1 MKAIILA
8 ADRGVSLYPYTKYI
22 PPCLLDVGGKAILE
36 RQIDQIRYSGI
47 DKVVVVVGFKFEK
60 VENLLKTYDR
70 HGLLIKTLINPYYE
84 TTDSLLSLWIAKEFT
99 EDVVVIDG
107 NVVFDVGVLERA
119 LKLRSETICLP
130 VKRKPIYEQE
140 DTKVVIRGD
149 RITEIGK
156 TLSTSTSAESVGI
169 RVFRDRGFALLERTI
184 EEEVRDPRPEKKCYV
199 SAIQRL
205 IEKGYKVKP
214 LDIGDLFWIRIART
228 GDLANARIYA
238 NKLIEKSQ
246 GERLLRIV

>member
-8 ADRGVSLYPYTKYI
+8 ADSGVSLYPYTKYI

-36 RQIDQIRYSGI
+36 HQIDQIRYSGI
-47 DKVVVVVGFKFEK
+47 DKVVIVVGFKFEK

-70 HGLLIKTLINPYYE
+70 QGLLIKTLINPYYE

-107 NVVFDVGVLERA
+107 NVVFDFGLLERA
-119 LKLRSETICLP
+119 LTLRSETICLP
-130 VKRKPIYEQE
+130 VKRKSIYDEE

-156 TLSTSTSAESVGI
+156 TLSTSASAESVGI

-184 EEEVRDPRPEKKCYV
+184 EEEVRDHRPEKKCYV

-205 IEKGYKVKP
+205 IDKGYKVKP
-214 LDIGDLFWIRIART
+214 IDIGDLYWIRIAST
-228 GDLANARIYA
+228 SDLANARINA

-246 GERLLRIV
+246 GERILRIV